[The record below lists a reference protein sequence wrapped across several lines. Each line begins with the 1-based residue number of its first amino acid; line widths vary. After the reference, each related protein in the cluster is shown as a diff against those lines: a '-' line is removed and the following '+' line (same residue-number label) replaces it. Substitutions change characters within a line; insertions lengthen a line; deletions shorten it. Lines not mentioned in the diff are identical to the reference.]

1 MHSSSDATS
10 PRVDFDLF
18 GATTRQASDDAWRS
32 VRDRECPVAWTER
45 NGGHWV
51 ISSYGAVAAA
61 FRDWERF
68 SSTRTDP
75 GRSAIAFTNSKVP
88 VCLPE
93 ESDPPEWY
101 GYRRSL
107 SRILSPQ
114 ASERLRARARFW
126 TAHCLDQVVERGECD
141 FVHDLT
147 GPVPAAV
154 TLEWMGF
161 PREEWQMFSDAF
173 HGVSAYPAGSPEHRH
188 ASEAYGPVMTRIA
201 EELRD
206 RIASPRDDALSAIAH
221 HQIDGV
227 RLCEEDALSIA
238 FLTAAGGV
246 DTTTSLTGAALLH
259 LSQHPAD
266 RERLR
271 REPDVLPIA
280 TEEFLRFY
288 PPARAHARI
297 VAVDTVFDGVEMRK
311 GDRVL
316 LSETAAGRD
325 PSEFANA
332 DEFVI
337 DRNPN
342 RHVSFGV
349 GIHRCPGSHLARV
362 EFSEMI
368 TAVLQRMPD
377 YEIALD
383 GVEEYADWAMVG
395 GWQRLPATFTPSP
408 PTPSAR

>member
-1 MHSSSDATS
+1 MRGDRCASS
-10 PRVDFDLF
+10 
-18 GATTRQASDDAWRS
+18 
-32 VRDRECPVAWTER
+32 ECPVAWTEH

-51 ISSYGAVAAA
+51 ISSYDTVAAA

-68 SSTRTDP
+68 SSARTDP
-75 GRSAIAFTNSKVP
+75 DRSAIAFTASKVP

-114 ASERLRARARFW
+114 ASERLRARARYW
-126 TAHCLDQVVERGECD
+126 TAQCLDRVVERGECD

-147 GPVPAAV
+147 CPVPAAV

-161 PREEWQMFSDAF
+161 PHEEWQMFSDAF
-173 HGVSAYPAGSPEHRH
+173 HGVSAYPAGSAEHRQ

-221 HQIDGV
+221 HEIDGV
-227 RLCEEDALSIA
+227 RLSEEAALSIA

-259 LSQHPAD
+259 LAQHPLD

-271 REPDVLPIA
+271 DGARPPPHRHRGVPPLLPA
-280 TEEFLRFY
+280 GAG
-288 PPARAHARI
+288 ARAHRRRRH
-297 VAVDTVFDGVEMRK
+297 GVRGR
-311 GDRVL
+311 GD
-316 LSETAAGRD
+316 EAGR
-325 PSEFANA
+325 PRAPQRGRRRTATSRSSHTLTSSSSTAIRTATSRSESAFTVAR
-332 DEFVI
+332 D
-337 DRNPN
+337 
-342 RHVSFGV
+342 HTW
-349 GIHRCPGSHLARV
+349 PGWS
-362 EFSEMI
+362 
-368 TAVLQRMPD
+368 
-377 YEIALD
+377 
-383 GVEEYADWAMVG
+383 
-395 GWQRLPATFTPSP
+395 SP
-408 PTPSAR
+408 R

>member
-1 MHSSSDATS
+1 MDVNSNATR

-18 GATTRQASDDAWRS
+18 GSTTRGSSDDAWRS
-32 VRDRECPVAWTER
+32 VRDAKCPVAWTEH

-51 ISSYGAVAAA
+51 ISSYEAVAAA
-61 FRDWERF
+61 FRNWERF
-68 SSTRTDP
+68 SSERTDP
-75 GRSAIAFTNSKVP
+75 DRSAIAFTNSKVP

-93 ESDPPEWY
+93 ECDPPRWY

-107 SRILSPQ
+107 SRILSPH
-114 ASERLRARARFW
+114 ASECLRARARFW
-126 TAHCLDQVVERGECD
+126 TAHYLDQVVERGECD

-147 GPVPAAV
+147 CPVPAAV
-154 TLEWMGF
+154 TLEWMGY

-173 HGVSAYPAGSPEHRH
+173 HGVSAYPAGSPGHRE
-188 ASEAYGPVMTRIA
+188 ASETYGPVMTRIT

-206 RIASPRDDALSAIAH
+206 RIASPREDALTAIAH
-221 HQIDGV
+221 HEVGGV
-227 RLCEEDALSIA
+227 RLSEETALSIA
-238 FLTAAGGV
+238 FLTTAGGV

-259 LSQHPAD
+259 LSQHPFD
-266 RERLR
+266 RQRLR
-271 REPDVLPIA
+271 HEPDLLPLA
-280 TEEFLRFY
+280 TEEFLRYY

-297 VAVDTVFDGVEMRK
+297 VAVDTVFEGVEMK
-311 GDRVL
+311 QGDRVL
-316 LSETAAGRD
+316 LSEAAAGRD
-325 PSEFANA
+325 ESEFKNA

-349 GIHRCPGSHLARV
+349 GIHRCPGSHLARI

-368 TAVLQRMPD
+368 TAVLERMPD

-383 GVEEYADWAMVG
+383 LVEEYPDWAMVG
-395 GWQRLPATFTPSP
+395 GWQRMPATFTPSAP
-408 PTPSAR
+408 

>member
-1 MHSSSDATS
+1 MDTSSSAAR
-10 PRVDFDLF
+10 PQIDFDLF
-18 GATTRQASDDAWRS
+18 GATTRAGSDEAWRA
-32 VRDRECPVAWTER
+32 VRDSGCPVAWTEH

-51 ISSYGAVAAA
+51 VSSYDAVAAA

-68 SSTRTDP
+68 SSVRTDP
-75 GRSAIAFTNSKVP
+75 DRSAIAFTSSKVP

-93 ESDPPEWY
+93 ESDPPQWY
-101 GYRRSL
+101 GYRRAL

-114 ASERLRARARFW
+114 ASERLRERARFW
-126 TAHCLDQVVERGECD
+126 TAHHLDQVVERGQCD

-147 GPVPAAV
+147 CPVPAAV
-154 TLEWMGF
+154 TLEWMGY
-161 PREEWQMFSDAF
+161 PREEWQTFSDAF
-173 HGVSAYPAGSPEHRH
+173 HGVSAYPAGSPQHRK
-188 ASEAYGPVMTRIA
+188 ASEAYGPVMTRIT

-206 RIASPRDDALSAIAH
+206 RIASPRDDALTAIAH
-221 HQIDGV
+221 HEIDGV
-227 RLCEEDALSIA
+227 RISEEIALSIA
-238 FLTAAGGV
+238 FLTTAGGV

-259 LSQHPAD
+259 LAQHPND

-271 REPDVLPIA
+271 REPELLPLA
-280 TEEFLRFY
+280 TEEFLRYY

-297 VAVDTVFDGVEMRK
+297 VAVDTEFEGVEMRQ

-316 LSETAAGRD
+316 LSEAAAGRD
-325 PSEFANA
+325 EAEFADA

-342 RHVSFGV
+342 RHVAFGV
-349 GIHRCPGSHLARV
+349 GIHRCPGSHLARI

-368 TAVLQRMPD
+368 TAVLRRMPD

-383 GVEEYADWAMVG
+383 RVAEYPDWAMVG
-395 GWQRLPATFTPSP
+395 GWQSMPATFTA
-408 PTPSAR
+408 SAP